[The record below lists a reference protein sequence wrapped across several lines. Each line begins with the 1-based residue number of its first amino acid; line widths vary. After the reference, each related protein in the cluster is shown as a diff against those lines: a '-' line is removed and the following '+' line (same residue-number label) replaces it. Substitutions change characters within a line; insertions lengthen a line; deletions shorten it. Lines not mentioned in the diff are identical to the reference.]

1 MDFKKNDKESIK
13 NTNIDYSN
21 QKIVDVEISKEVRKA
36 FLDYSMSVIVARA
49 LPDVRDGLKPVHRRI
64 LYTMFEN
71 NLYPESAYRKC
82 ADTVGAVLGR
92 YHPHGDASV
101 YDAMVRLAQN
111 FSMRYTLV
119 DGHGNFGSI
128 DGDPAAAYR
137 YTESRMSKISMK
149 MLTDI
154 DKDTVD
160 FVPNY
165 DDRLKEPSVL
175 PVRYPN
181 LLVNGSTGI
190 AVGMATNIP
199 PHNLREVVDAMS
211 YLIDNPDAELPELM
225 NYIKGPDF
233 PTAGIIMGTKGI
245 KEAYA
250 TGRGKIY
257 VRARAEIQEVKNDRY
272 EIVVSELPYTVNK
285 AKLITSIADLVK
297 DKRLEGISDIKDY
310 SNKKGIHIEITV
322 KRDANPQVVL
332 NNLYKLTQM
341 QTTFGVIMLAL
352 VGGVPKVLTLKQM
365 LENYIDFQKEIITR
379 RTKFNLNKAQ
389 KRAHI
394 LEGLKRA
401 VDIVDDII
409 ATIRACKGGQA
420 EAKTAIMEKFD
431 FDEPQAAAIVAFRL
445 GQLAGLEILKIVNEL
460 DELKVKIADYL
471 DILSNENRVKE
482 IIKTETR
489 EVAEKFG
496 DDRRTEIQAVSG
508 AVDDEDLIPVEECM
522 LTLTDKGYM
531 KRQTI
536 DTYRS
541 QNRGGRGV
549 SGMTRREEDF
559 AKTMFTC
566 STHDFI
572 MLFTNMGKVFKLKGY
587 EIPSGSRT
595 SKGTNVVNL
604 LPLEKGENVSAMV
617 RLPKDEENKYLCM
630 VTKNGIIKRTAL
642 DKYNNVRK
650 NGIIAICLD
659 EGDELAWVK
668 ITDGTK
674 KLVVATNNGMSICFD
689 ENDARPIGRTARG
702 VKAIQLAEDDFV
714 VGFATSEEGYSL
726 LTVSETGF
734 GRKSS
739 FDDYRVQSRG
749 GKGLINYKTEK
760 NGKVAMIGAV
770 CDDNDVL
777 MISSDGIVIRIPAE
791 QISTFNRPSKGVKVM
806 NINEGEKV
814 VTIGVV
820 DRLEEDEEENENAEV
835 SENAVENVQENAEE
849 TTEE

>member
-820 DRLEEDEEENENAEV
+820 DRLEEDDDENENAEV
-835 SENAVENVQENAEE
+835 SENAEE

>member
-211 YLIDNPDAELPELM
+211 YLVDNPDAELPELM

-233 PTAGIIMGTKGI
+233 PTSGIIMGTKGI

-820 DRLEEDEEENENAEV
+820 DRLEEDDDENENAEV

>member
-36 FLDYSMSVIVARA
+36 FLDYSMSVIVSRA

-702 VKAIQLAEDDFV
+702 VKAIQLAKDDFV

-820 DRLEEDEEENENAEV
+820 DRLEEDDDENENAEV
-835 SENAVENVQENAEE
+835 SENAVENVQENAEK

>member
-211 YLIDNPDAELPELM
+211 NLIDNPDAELPELM

-460 DELKVKIADYL
+460 DELKVKISDYL

-482 IIKTETR
+482 IIKIETR

-674 KLVVATNNGMSICFD
+674 KLIVATNNGMSICFD

-820 DRLEEDEEENENAEV
+820 DRLEEDDDENENAEV

>member
-211 YLIDNPDAELPELM
+211 YLVDNPDAELPELM

-233 PTAGIIMGTKGI
+233 PTSGIIMGTKGI

-379 RTKFNLNKAQ
+379 RTQFNLNKAQ

-409 ATIRACKGGQA
+409 ATIRACKGGQS
-420 EAKTAIMEKFD
+420 EAKIAIMEKFD

-460 DELKVKIADYL
+460 DELKVKITDYL

-489 EVAEKFG
+489 EVADKFG
-496 DDRRTEIQAVSG
+496 DERRTEIQAVSG

-659 EGDELAWVK
+659 DGDELAWVK

-820 DRLEEDEEENENAEV
+820 DRLDDEENDEENAEV
-835 SENAVENVQENAEE
+835 SENAVENTQENTAE
-849 TTEE
+849 TTQE